1 MEPHQQR
8 VVDEKTALAD
18 KIRKLSAFTQGIVF
32 KSLPVQEQDLLL
44 AQFYCMRHYNTLLAQ
59 RIALW
64 AKEEA

>member
-18 KIRKLSAFTQGIVF
+18 KILKLSAFIEGGVF
-32 KSLPVQEQDLLL
+32 ETLPVQEQHLLL
-44 AQFYCMRHYNTLLAQ
+44 AQFRHMRAYNFVLAQ